1 MFFNKTKCIALLGGA
16 LLITSA
22 AVAQESKAIVDALVK
37 KGVITS
43 GEAKEILAEAKK
55 AIPVVAVPG
64 AKPVTRLAIAGRLQI
79 QYAGLDT
86 VIANTANDPATTN
99 HFFLRRIYFGARA
112 SLGPKWSANMTYD
125 FARAGFDAA
134 LVQWKDGDISVDVGL
149 RKVNLGYEER
159 TSGASLK
166 SIERSAATRYFV
178 ESNNGRRL
186 GAGAHRVGVF
196 VDGKQGDF
204 FFGGAVTNPE
214 RALDFNVASASGTGA
229 NNSPAFWANGGYNGK
244 FNKDGKFVIGGGLGV
259 LPDQGG
265 KTVGTGWDM
274 TVYTLFADIS
284 SGNFHLVAEFMGSDV
299 ERGASATRD
308 ASPTAFW
315 IQPSYKVS
323 KNLELSFRYSYVDSD
338 GRGVNVSDGIRSAPG
353 GGTHDKLTEMY
364 GGATWFI
371 MGNDLKFQAGIVYGK
386 SEDTLAGGF
395 AEAKTLGLRSQ
406 LQLQF

>member
-1 MFFNKTKCIALLGGA
+1 MFFNKTKWLALLGGA
-16 LLITSA
+16 VLLA
-22 AVAQESKAIVDALVK
+22 APAVAQESKAIIDALVK
-37 KGVITS
+37 KGVIS
-43 GEAKEILAEAKK
+43 SDEAKEILAEAKK
-55 AIPVVAVPG
+55 ATPVVAVPG
-64 AKPVTRLAIAGRLQI
+64 ARPVTRLSVGGRLQI

-86 VIANTANDPATTN
+86 DIANTNNDPANTN

-125 FARAGFDAA
+125 FARDGFDAA

-178 ESNNGRRL
+178 EENNGRRL

-204 FFGGAVTNPE
+204 FYGAAVTNPE
-214 RALDFNVASASGTGA
+214 RALNFSVASGAGSGG

-265 KTVGTGWDM
+265 KNPGTGWDM
-274 TVYTLFADIS
+274 TVYTFYADIT
-284 SGNFHLVAEFMGSDV
+284 SGNFNLAAEFMGSDV
-299 ERGASATRD
+299 ERGASATVD
-308 ASPTAFW
+308 AKPTAFW
-315 IQPSYKVS
+315 IQPSYKLS
-323 KNLELSFRYSYVDSD
+323 KNVELAFRYSYVDSD
-338 GRGVNVSDGIRSAPG
+338 GRGINVSDGIRSAPS

-364 GGATWFI
+364 LGATWFI
-371 MGNDLKFQAGIVYGK
+371 IGNDLKLQAGIVSGK

-395 AEAKTLGLRSQ
+395 AEAKVLGFRSQ

>member
-1 MFFNKTKCIALLGGA
+1 MFFNKTKWLALLGGA
-16 LLITSA
+16 VLLA
-22 AVAQESKAIVDALVK
+22 APAVAQESKAIIDALVK
-37 KGVITS
+37 KGVIS
-43 GEAKEILAEAKK
+43 SDEAKEILAEAKK

-64 AKPVTRLAIAGRLQI
+64 ARPVTRLSVGGRLQI
-79 QYAGLDT
+79 QYAGLSTD
-86 VIANTANDPATTN
+86 IANTANDPATTN

-125 FARAGFDAA
+125 FARDGFDAA

-166 SIERSAATRYFV
+166 SIERSAATRFFV
-178 ESNNGRRL
+178 EENDRRRL

-196 VDGKQGDF
+196 LDGKEGNF
-204 FFGGAVTNPE
+204 FYGAAITNPE
-214 RALDFNVASASGTGA
+214 RALNFSVASGA
-229 NNSPAFWANGGYNGK
+229 GNGGNNSPAFWANGGYNGK

-265 KTVGTGWDM
+265 KNPGTGWDM
-274 TVYTLFADIS
+274 TVYTIYADIT
-284 SGNFHLVAEFMGSDV
+284 SGDFNLAAEFMGADV
-299 ERGASATRD
+299 ERGASATVD
-308 ASPTAFW
+308 SKPTAFW
-315 IQPSYKVS
+315 IQPSYKLS
-323 KNLELSFRYSYVDSD
+323 KAVELAFRYSYVDSD

-353 GGTHDKLTEMY
+353 GGTHNKLTEMY

-371 MGNDLKFQAGIVYGK
+371 MGNDLKLQAGIVYGK

-395 AEAKTLGLRSQ
+395 AEAKVLGLRSQ
-406 LQLQF
+406 MQLQF

>member
-1 MFFNKTKCIALLGGA
+1 MFFNKTKWLALLGGA
-16 LLITSA
+16 VLLA
-22 AVAQESKAIVDALVK
+22 APAVAQESKAIIDALVK
-37 KGVITS
+37 KGVIS
-43 GEAKEILAEAKK
+43 SDEAKEILAEAKK
-55 AIPVVAVPG
+55 AAPVVAVPG
-64 AKPVTRLAIAGRLQI
+64 AKPVTRLSVGGRLQI

-86 VIANTANDPATTN
+86 DIANTNNDPANTN

-125 FARAGFDAA
+125 FARDGFDAA

-159 TSGASLK
+159 TSSASLK
-166 SIERSAATRYFV
+166 SIERSAATRFFV
-178 ESNNGRRL
+178 EENNGRRL

-204 FFGGAVTNPE
+204 FYGAAVTNPE
-214 RALDFNVASASGTGA
+214 RALNFSVASGAGSGG

-265 KTVGTGWDM
+265 KNPGTGWDM
-274 TVYTLFADIS
+274 TVYTFYAEIN
-284 SGNFHLVAEFMGSDV
+284 SGNFSLAAEFMGSDV
-299 ERGASATRD
+299 ERGASATAD
-308 ASPTAFW
+308 AKPTAFW
-315 IQPSYKVS
+315 IQPSYKLS
-323 KNLELSFRYSYVDSD
+323 KNVELAFRYSYVDSD
-338 GRGVNVSDGIRSAPG
+338 GRGVNVSDGIRSAPS
-353 GGTHDKLTEMY
+353 GGTHDKLTEMF

-371 MGNDLKFQAGIVYGK
+371 MGNDLKVQAGVVYGK

-395 AEAKTLGLRSQ
+395 AEAKVLGVRSQ
-406 LQLQF
+406 MQLQF